1 MRPEPE
7 RVLLGSQPSL
17 ESPHNS
23 VHGAMGRSNV
33 MFSFQSAFHPV
44 FWMHHNNIDRFCK
57 LRTPSRSRSLFLNL
71 IRPRSLRSDHVL
83 LT

>member
-1 MRPEPE
+1 M
-7 RVLLGSQPSL
+7 LGSQPSL

-44 FWMHHNNIDRFCK
+44 FWMHHNNIDRFC
-57 LRTPSRSRSLFLNL
+57 TML
-71 IRPRSLRSDHVL
+71 IRMLS
-83 LT
+83 